1 MLKWISDLFLINRS
15 ITGEGVRKT
24 LSYFKKI
31 NPEIKLI
38 KFKTGKKVFDWK
50 IPEEWLI
57 KDAYIQNQKGQK
69 FAEFKKNNLHIV
81 GYSTPI
87 NKWIDKNSLLKKIYT
102 LKEYKS
108 YIPYVTSYYK
118 KDWGFCMSEQ
128 QKKKFF
134 KGGKFKVKINSKFKK
149 GFLNCAHAIIKGKSK
164 KEVFFST
171 NICHPSMAN
180 NELSGPAL
188 INAILLYLKKNHPN
202 NYYTYRFVLVPETIG
217 SIAYLSKYLKSLKK
231 NIFAGYVLSCVG
243 DDNNYSI
250 IQSRDKNNLSEKMLF
265 SFLENKKNLK
275 IYSYLERGSDERQY
289 CSPGIDLPLCGF
301 SRSKYAE
308 YKEYHSSAD
317 NLSFISKKGLNNS
330 LNVFS
335 KIIDLLEIG
344 IVPKR
349 TTLGEPFLAK
359 RKLHNNKSFWN
370 KQNYEKNLKL
380 RMDFLAYCD
389 SETDIFDTKE
399 KIGCSFDDLVSE
411 YKLLLKSGVIKSG
424 HY

>member
-1 MLKWISDLFLINRS
+1 MLKWISDLFSINRS

-87 NKWIDKNSLLKKIYT
+87 NKWIDKKSLLKKIYT
-102 LKEYKS
+102 LKEYKN

-128 QKKKFF
+128 QKKKFL
-134 KGGKFKVKINSKFKK
+134 KGEKFKVKIDSKFKK

-335 KIIDLLEIG
+335 QIIDLLEIG

-359 RKLHNNKSFWN
+359 RKMYNTKSFWN
-370 KQNYEKNLKL
+370 KKDYEKYLKL

-389 SETDIFDTKE
+389 SETDIFDTKK